1 MRKILCWWNFC
12 LYQKLSARPT
22 KMFGLCSSMWKILK
36 QQLHGTQLFEN
47 KVHSMLRSI
56 SKKILFF
63 YESLTKLD
71 SWVDRHRIKVS
82 KSYLNWN
89 PSKSYRSS
97 THINPFRF
105 AKQIAILCSMIRLV
119 PLCTS
124 PGAAAVKWHK
134 GLSIASKG
142 HFKAHSAYI
151 SPFIF

>member
-1 MRKILCWWNFC
+1 MKPNFLKIKYIASCAAFLRK
-12 LYQKLSARPT
+12 R
-22 KMFGLCSSMWKILK
+22 
-36 QQLHGTQLFEN
+36 
-47 KVHSMLRSI
+47 
-56 SKKILFF
+56 FF

-71 SWVDRHRIKVS
+71 LWVDRHRIKVS

-105 AKQIAILCSMIRLV
+105 AKQIAILCSMIRLA

-142 HFKAHSAYI
+142 HFEAHSADI
-151 SPFIF
+151 SSFIFWYCKLDCNLMFGSSF